1 MQEEI
6 FEQQDNEESLFT
18 EILFLVR
25 KNIILILAIVF
36 FVTSLGVA
44 YALVRKPNYT
54 AEVAMRVSARSQG
67 PSDWKDGVNTTQ
79 NYLSSIVD
87 FCDEG
92 VVIDRAN
99 YYYSQWLNEKR
110 ENPQLTLTAFMDG
123 IDSIIYN
130 KFKTQEQYIL
140 PEKISVD
147 SSEIDGYS
155 NIVFHVNYT
164 DKDEET
170 AIIKAQIL
178 VAAIEREALLTDSE
192 NKMVYFQIVL
202 NLENKGMETIS
213 VDISKLAIVF
223 ISGVLGVAI
232 SLLALYLKTLLDK
245 GIKTKEELE
254 RFTGAQVLSCIDN
267 IGGNKDGR
275 K

>member
-6 FEQQDNEESLFT
+6 FEQQESEESLFT
-18 EILFLVR
+18 EMLFLVR
-25 KNIILILAIVF
+25 KNIVLILAIIF

-44 YALVRKPNYT
+44 YAFVRKPDYT
-54 AEVAMRVSARSQG
+54 ASVAMRVLARSQG
-67 PSDWKDGVNTTQ
+67 TSSWSDGVNTTQ
-79 NYLSSIVD
+79 NYLNSIVD

-99 YYYSQWLNEKR
+99 YYYLQWINGKHD
-110 ENPQLTLTAFMDG
+110 NPQLTITTFMEN
-123 IDSIIYN
+123 IDEIIYN
-130 KFKTQEQYIL
+130 KFKTQQQYIL
-140 PEKISVD
+140 PEDINVE

-155 NIVFHVNYT
+155 NIVFYVDYT

-178 VAAIEREALLTDSE
+178 VAAIEREAMLTDIE
-192 NKMVYFQIVL
+192 GNKVYFQIDL
-202 NLENKGMETIS
+202 KLESKGLEK
-213 VDISKLAIVF
+213 VEADISKFSVVL

-232 SLLALYLKTLLDK
+232 SLLVLYVKTLLDK

-254 RFTGAQVLSCIDN
+254 RFTNAQVLSCIDN
-267 IGGNKDGR
+267 IGGK
-275 K
+275 

>member
-6 FEQQDNEESLFT
+6 FEQQENEESLFT

-54 AEVAMRVSARSQG
+54 ASVAMYVLAHSQG

-123 IDSIIYN
+123 IGSIIYN
-130 KFKTQEQYIL
+130 KFKTLEQYIL
-140 PEKISVD
+140 PENISVD
-147 SSEIDGYS
+147 SSEIDGHT
-155 NIVFHVNYT
+155 NIVFYVDYT

-178 VAAIEREALLTDSE
+178 VAAIEREAMLTDKG
-192 NKMVYFQIVL
+192 NKVYFQIDL
-202 NLENKGMETIS
+202 KLESKGLKKVEA
-213 VDISKLAIVF
+213 DISKFSVVL
-223 ISGVLGVAI
+223 ISGVLGIAI
-232 SLLALYLKTLLDK
+232 SLLVLYVKILLDK

-254 RFTGAQVLSCIDN
+254 RFTNAQVLSCIDN
-267 IGGNKDGR
+267 IGGK
-275 K
+275 